1 MYVSVNWIQN
11 RSGWWAHFPC
21 GPYESGNLSYTV
33 IMNMND
39 GGLTMEYPFYN
50 RNYRRNKSSGAGR
63 TPQPGTEE
71 NHSEDNLI
79 VENNTVYEIDLECL
93 KRRQKPR

>member
-1 MYVSVNWIQN
+1 
-11 RSGWWAHFPC
+11 
-21 GPYESGNLSYTV
+21 
-33 IMNMND
+33 
-39 GGLTMEYPFYN
+39 MEYPFYN